1 MEKQVYK
8 FTNEINE
15 VKVSVL
21 AAKLTVTAHDED
33 FILAEYDN
41 PSDTPK
47 FSATLTENKIIFK
60 ESKLL
65 ALLLFKNPLEK
76 YTLNVYLPKKQF
88 KSLEVSTASGGAQI
102 SGVQSESFI
111 LNTASGKIDITGTF
125 GDIRIKSASGDVKFA
140 NHAEAPAKSLRI
152 SSASGEI
159 EADSRAE
166 NFSISGVSGRII
178 YTSACG
184 KGSISM
190 TSGNIDVNYAEW
202 NDDLSINV
210 VSGKANVILPE
221 ESGAEICFNGVSG
234 SLKTDIGGEKG
245 KFMNIGKGTNGTF
258 GSGNVHKIT
267 ANTTSSSV
275 IISRA

>member
-102 SGVQSESFI
+102 SGVRAESFV
-111 LNTASGKIDITGTF
+111 LNTASGEINVS
-125 GDIRIKSASGDVKFA
+125 GDFADVKIKSASGNVKFA
-140 NHAEAPAKSLRI
+140 NTSDAPAKNLKI
-152 SSASGEI
+152 SSASGDI
-159 EADSRAE
+159 ESDCRAE
-166 NFSISGVSGRII
+166 SFSVSGVSGKII
-178 YTSACG
+178 CNNACG

-210 VSGKANVILPE
+210 VSGKANITLPE
-221 ESGAEICFNGVSG
+221 GSGAEICFNGVSG

>member
-21 AAKLTVTAHDED
+21 AASLTVTAHDED

-41 PSDTPK
+41 PSEAPK

-65 ALLLFKNPLEK
+65 SLFKNPLEK
-76 YTLNVYLPKKQF
+76 YTLNVYLPRKQF

-102 SGVQSESFI
+102 SGVWAESFV
-111 LNTASGKIDITGTF
+111 LNTASGEINVS
-125 GDIRIKSASGDVKFA
+125 GDFADVKIKSASGNVKFA
-140 NHAEAPAKSLRI
+140 NTSDAPAKSLKI
-152 SSASGEI
+152 GSASGDI
-159 EADSRAE
+159 EADCRAE
-166 NFSISGVSGRII
+166 SFSVSGVSGKII
-178 YTSACG
+178 CNNACG

-202 NDDLSINV
+202 TDDLSINV
-210 VSGKANVILPE
+210 VSGKANITLPAG
-221 ESGAEICFNGVSG
+221 SGAELSFNGVSG

-258 GSGNVHKIT
+258 GSGNVHKISV
-267 ANTTSSSV
+267 NTTSGSV
-275 IISRA
+275 TVAEA

>member
-21 AAKLTVTAHDED
+21 AASLTITAHDED

-41 PSDTPK
+41 PSEAPK

-65 ALLLFKNPLEK
+65 ALFKNPLEK

-102 SGVQSESFI
+102 SDVRAESFV
-111 LNTASGKIDITGTF
+111 LNTASGEINVS
-125 GDIRIKSASGDVKFA
+125 GDFDDVKIKSASGNVKFA
-140 NHAEAPAKSLRI
+140 NTSDAPAKSLKI
-152 SSASGEI
+152 SSASGDI
-159 EADSRAE
+159 EADCRAE
-166 NFSISGVSGRII
+166 SYSVSGVSGKII
-178 YTSACG
+178 CNNACG

-210 VSGKANVILPE
+210 VSGKANITLPE
-221 ESGAEICFNGVSG
+221 GSGAEICFNGVSG

-267 ANTTSSSV
+267 ANTTSGSV
-275 IISRA
+275 TVAEA

>member
-21 AAKLTVTAHDED
+21 AASLTITAHDED

-41 PSDTPK
+41 PSEAPK

-65 ALLLFKNPLEK
+65 ALFKNPLEK
-76 YTLNVYLPKKQF
+76 YTLNVYLPRKQF
-88 KSLEVSTASGGAQI
+88 KSLEVSTASGGAKI
-102 SGVQSESFI
+102 SDVRAESFV
-111 LNTASGKIDITGTF
+111 LNTASGEINVS
-125 GDIRIKSASGDVKFA
+125 GDFADVKIKSASGNVKFA
-140 NHAEAPAKSLRI
+140 NTSDAPAKSLKI
-152 SSASGEI
+152 SSASGDI
-159 EADSRAE
+159 EADCRAE
-166 NFSISGVSGRII
+166 SYSGSGVSGKII
-178 YTSACG
+178 CNNACG

-210 VSGKANVILPE
+210 VSGKANITLPE
-221 ESGAEICFNGVSG
+221 GSGAEICFNGVSG

-267 ANTTSSSV
+267 ANTTSGSV
-275 IISRA
+275 TVAEA

>member
-21 AAKLTVTAHDED
+21 AAKLTVTSHDED
-33 FILAEYDN
+33 FILTEYDN

-47 FSATLTENKIIFK
+47 FSATLMENKLIFK
-60 ESKLL
+60 ESKLFS
-65 ALLLFKNPLEK
+65 LFKNPLEE
-76 YTLNVYLPKKQF
+76 YALNVYLPKKLF
-88 KSLEVSTASGGAQI
+88 KSLEICTASGGAEV

-190 TSGNIDVNYAEW
+190 TSGNVDVNYAEW

-221 ESGAEICFNGVSG
+221 ESGAELSFSGVSG

-258 GSGNVHKIT
+258 GSGNVHKVSV
-267 ANTTSSSV
+267 NTTSGSV

>member
-21 AAKLTVTAHDED
+21 AAKLTVTSHDED

-47 FSATLTENKIIFK
+47 FSATLMENKLIFK
-60 ESKLL
+60 ESKLFS
-65 ALLLFKNPLEK
+65 LFKNPLEE
-76 YTLNVYLPKKQF
+76 YALNVYLPKKLF
-88 KSLEVSTASGGAQI
+88 KSLEICTASGGAEV

-190 TSGNIDVNYAEW
+190 TSGNVDVNYVEW

-221 ESGAEICFNGVSG
+221 ESGAELSFSGVSG

-258 GSGNVHKIT
+258 GSGNVHKVSV
-267 ANTTSSSV
+267 NTTSGSV

>member
-47 FSATLTENKIIFK
+47 FSATLMENKLIFK
-60 ESKLL
+60 ESKLFS
-65 ALLLFKNPLEK
+65 LFKNPLEE
-76 YTLNVYLPKKQF
+76 YALNVYLPRKQF
-88 KSLEVSTASGGAQI
+88 KTLEVCTASGGAEV

-140 NHAEAPAKSLRI
+140 NQAENPAKSLRI
-152 SSASGEI
+152 SSASGDI

-178 YTSACG
+178 YTNACG

-190 TSGNIDVNYAEW
+190 TSGNIDVNYTEW

-210 VSGKANVILPE
+210 VSGKANVTLPE
-221 ESGAEICFNGVSG
+221 GSGAELSFSGVSG

-258 GSGNVHKIT
+258 GSGNVHKVSVN
-267 ANTTSSSV
+267 ATSGSV

>member
-21 AAKLTVTAHDED
+21 AASLTITAHDED

-41 PSDTPK
+41 PSEAPK

-65 ALLLFKNPLEK
+65 ALFKNPLEK

-88 KSLEVSTASGGAQI
+88 KSLEVSTASGGAKI
-102 SGVQSESFI
+102 SDVRAESFV
-111 LNTASGKIDITGTF
+111 LNTASGEINVS
-125 GDIRIKSASGDVKFA
+125 GDFADVKIKSASGNVKFA
-140 NHAEAPAKSLRI
+140 NTSDAPAKSLKI
-152 SSASGEI
+152 SSASGDI
-159 EADSRAE
+159 EADCRAE
-166 NFSISGVSGRII
+166 SYSVSGVSGKII
-178 YTSACG
+178 CNNACG

-210 VSGKANVILPE
+210 VSGKANITLPE
-221 ESGAEICFNGVSG
+221 GSGAEICFNGVSG

-267 ANTTSSSV
+267 ANTTSGSV
-275 IISRA
+275 TVAEA

>member
-21 AAKLTVTAHDED
+21 AAKLTVTSHDED

-47 FSATLTENKIIFK
+47 FSATLMENKLIFK
-60 ESKLL
+60 ESKLFS
-65 ALLLFKNPLEK
+65 LFKNPLEE
-76 YTLNVYLPKKQF
+76 YALNVYLPKKLF
-88 KSLEVSTASGGAQI
+88 KSLEICTASGGAEV

-190 TSGNIDVNYAEW
+190 TSGNVDVNYAEW

-221 ESGAEICFNGVSG
+221 ESGAELSFSGVSG

-258 GSGNVHKIT
+258 GSGNVHKVSV
-267 ANTTSSSV
+267 NTTSGSV

>member
-21 AAKLTVTAHDED
+21 AASLTVTAHDED

-47 FSATLTENKIIFK
+47 FSATLTENKLIFK
-60 ESKLL
+60 ESKLFS
-65 ALLLFKNPLEK
+65 LLKNPLEE
-76 YTLNVYLPKKQF
+76 YALNVYLPKKLF
-88 KSLEVSTASGGAQI
+88 KTLEVCTASGGAQI
-102 SGVQSESFI
+102 SDVQAESFV
-111 LNTASGKIDITGTF
+111 LNTASGEINVS
-125 GDIRIKSASGDVKFA
+125 GDFADVRIKSASGDVKFA

-152 SSASGEI
+152 SSASGDI
-159 EADSRAE
+159 EADCRAE
-166 NFSISGVSGRII
+166 SYSISGVSGKII
-178 YTSACG
+178 YKNACG

-190 TSGNIDVNYAEW
+190 TSGNVDVNYAEW

-221 ESGAEICFNGVSG
+221 ESGAELSFSGVSG

-245 KFMNIGKGTNGTF
+245 KLMNIGKGTNGTF
-258 GSGNVHKIT
+258 GSVNVHKISV
-267 ANTTSSSV
+267 NTTSGSV